1 MNEEENKLK
10 EIQMK
15 RQEKY
20 REKRRESLGGE
31 EYKKQQALKKR
42 EYRLKK
48 KAEIREKVIDKL
60 EENKLLEDNIT
71 TLSLCISGIIK
82 KQDDNSKKKYPSDK
96 TIKTQLNRIKLL
108 FNYIYDGEVFD
119 CSNWDWVKKITKISE
134 SIENNENWK
143 TLNSKSA
150 IYGALA
156 SILKYITGMEKYQNE
171 YSNIVT
177 ANINKLEIEYG
188 DNIMSDNVKKN
199 YITWLEILS
208 ICDELEDE
216 KEKLIYSLYVEIAP
230 RRLLDY
236 SHMKMLKSDN
246 KGKMNKKY
254 NYVIIKGEEIEEMIF
269 NVYKTKNTYGQQI
282 LNEKNSKNIKK
293 ISNVL
298 LKYIDKE
305 KIGEDELLFPDKKE
319 RVNKKFDEEIAN
331 IFEGYVESEKR
342 ISVNVLRHA
351 FISSVLKGGNIS
363 LNSRKEI
370 AYQMGNSLN
379 SQNNYFY
386 FDG

>member
-1 MNEEENKLK
+1 MNEQENKLK

-156 SILKYITGMEKYQNE
+156 SILKYITGMEKYQKE